1 MIRELTGITLP
12 KGNDFLW
19 RYMSFEK
26 FVNLLG
32 TKSLF
37 FTRADKFDDPFEG
50 FTPPSVTEH
59 YKRAIGDIDTLEKF
73 QENWHKYTLCSCWH
87 HAAEESMAMWEK
99 YHMHNSGIAI
109 KTTFDAFK
117 NCLRLVE
124 DDDVFLGKIE
134 YINHYEYPVP
144 QNLNEMSMLYTWY
157 FHKRKPFEYEREF
170 RAIIARYPRTLRDY
184 IDNHGNLINPGTILE
199 NIEFPDYYNSGMF
212 FNVDVNTLI
221 GEIITSPYVDD
232 WITETVRS
240 VVYQYGFNFD
250 VNPSTLLD
258 EPSDTQLM

>member
-12 KGNDFLW
+12 KETAPLW

-26 FVNLLG
+26 FASLLG
-32 TKSLF
+32 TESLF

-50 FTPPSVTEH
+50 FTPPSVKEH
-59 YKRAIGDIDTLEKF
+59 YERTIGDITTLEKL
-73 QENWHKYTLCSCWH
+73 QENWRKYTLCSCWH
-87 HAAEESMAMWEK
+87 HGPEESMAMWEK

-109 KTTFDAFK
+109 RTTFDNFK
-117 NCLRLVE
+117 NCLV
-124 DDDVFLGKIE
+124 DDYDVFLGNIE
-134 YINHYEYPVP
+134 YIDHYEYPIP

-157 FHKRKPFEYEREF
+157 FYKRKPFEHEREF
-170 RAIIARYPRTLRDY
+170 RAITTQCPRPFMDY
-184 IDNHGNLINPGTILE
+184 IDKHGNLINADITFE
-199 NIEFPDYYNSGMF
+199 KNRFPDTCKVGIPF
-212 FNVDVNTLI
+212 KVDVNTLI

-240 VVYQYGFNFD
+240 VVYQYGFDFD

-258 EPSDTQLM
+258 EPSV